1 MYKKINLK
9 DKVVSD
15 AINNELNRQFEH
27 IELIASE
34 NYVSE
39 DVLIAQGSV
48 LTNKY
53 GEGYPNKRYYGGC
66 EYVDIVESAA
76 IERLQ
81 KLFGVKYANV
91 QPYSGSVANA
101 AAIASVVPSGGKI
114 MGLSLSSGGH
124 LTHGYKISFS
134 GIFYNSVSYDLGKDE
149 TLDYDAI
156 EELVMKEKPDL
167 IICGYSAYSRTIDFK
182 RFKEIAD
189 KVGAKLMA
197 DIAHIAGLIVA
208 GVHPSPVGYADIITS
223 TTHKTLRGGRGGIIM
238 TNDDEIAKKMNRW
251 VFPGYQGGPLFHAI
265 AGKAVAFYEALQP
278 QFKEYGHKIVE
289 NASKFSNAFKEL
301 GYRVI
306 SGGTDNHL
314 FMLDIVDKFNKDE
327 VLLTGV
333 KAEKVLGKINIT
345 INKNSIPFDKLPPTQ
360 CSGIRIGTAAMTSRN
375 FDQWEKLAS
384 IMDQALKI
392 QFDIELNGGESTDVQ
407 DKLLDNLKEQ
417 VLEITQKYPIIKK
430 LHIILIVKS

>member
-9 DKVVSD
+9 DKIVSD
-15 AINNELNRQFEH
+15 AINGELSRQSEH

-39 DVLIAQGSV
+39 DVLRAQGSV

-66 EYVDIVESAA
+66 EYVDIVETAA

-134 GIFYNSVSYDLGKDE
+134 GIFYNSVSYDLGQDE
-149 TLDYDAI
+149 KLDYDEI
-156 EELVMKEKPDL
+156 EKLALKEKPNL

-208 GVHPSPVGYADIITS
+208 GTHPSPVGYADIITS

-238 TNDDEIAKKMNRW
+238 TNDEEIAKKINRW

-278 QFKEYGHKIVE
+278 QFKEYGKKIVE
-289 NASKFSNAFKEL
+289 NSAKFAKAFSNL
-301 GYRVI
+301 GYRLI

-314 FMLDIVDKFNKDE
+314 FMLDIVQKFNKNGIM
-327 VLLTGV
+327 LTGA
-333 KAEKVLGKINIT
+333 KAEKILNKINVT
-345 INKNSIPFDKLPPTQ
+345 LNKNSIPFDKLPPTQ
-360 CSGIRIGTAAMTSRN
+360 CSGVRIGTAAMTSRN
-375 FDQWEKLAS
+375 FDQWEKLAT
-384 IMDQALKI
+384 IIDQALKI
-392 QFDIELNGGESTDVQ
+392 QFEIELNDGKVEEHHE
-407 DKLLDNLKEQ
+407 KLIYKLKES
-417 VLEITQKYPIIKK
+417 VLEITKKYPIIKEY
-430 LHIILIVKS
+430 I

>member
-15 AINNELNRQFEH
+15 AINGELNRQSEH

-39 DVLIAQGSV
+39 DVLRAQGSV

-134 GIFYNSVSYDLGKDE
+134 GIFYDSISYDLGKDE
-149 TLDYDAI
+149 KLDYDEI
-156 EELVMKEKPDL
+156 EKLALKEKPNL

-208 GVHPSPVGYADIITS
+208 GTHPSPVGYADIITS

-238 TNDDEIAKKMNRW
+238 TNDEEIAKKINRW

-278 QFKEYGHKIVE
+278 QFKEYGKKIVE
-289 NASKFSNAFKEL
+289 NSSKFAKAFSNL
-301 GYRVI
+301 GYRLI

-314 FMLDIVDKFNKDE
+314 FMLDIVQKFNKNGIF
-327 VLLTGV
+327 LTGA
-333 KAEKVLGKINIT
+333 KAEKILNKINVT
-345 INKNSIPFDKLPPTQ
+345 LNKNSIPFDKLPPTQ
-360 CSGIRIGTAAMTSRN
+360 CSGVRIGTAAMTSRN

-384 IMDQALKI
+384 IIDQALKI
-392 QFDIELNGGESTDVQ
+392 QFEIELNDGKSEEKHE
-407 DKLLDNLKEQ
+407 KLILKLKES
-417 VLEITQKYPIIKK
+417 VLEITKQYPIIKEY
-430 LHIILIVKS
+430 I

>member
-15 AINNELNRQFEH
+15 AINGELNRQSEH

-39 DVLIAQGSV
+39 DVLRAQGSV

-134 GIFYNSVSYDLGKDE
+134 GIFYDSISYDLGKDE
-149 TLDYDAI
+149 KLDYDEI
-156 EELVMKEKPDL
+156 EKLALKEKPNL

-182 RFKEIAD
+182 RFKKIAD

-208 GVHPSPVGYADIITS
+208 GTHPSPVGYADIITS

-238 TNDDEIAKKMNRW
+238 TNDEEIAKKINRW

-278 QFKEYGHKIVE
+278 QFKEYGKKIVE
-289 NASKFSNAFKEL
+289 NSSKFAKAFSNL
-301 GYRVI
+301 GYRLI

-314 FMLDIVDKFNKDE
+314 FMLDIVQKFNKNGIF
-327 VLLTGV
+327 LTGA
-333 KAEKVLGKINIT
+333 KAEKILNKINVT
-345 INKNSIPFDKLPPTQ
+345 LNKNSIPFDKLPPTQ
-360 CSGIRIGTAAMTSRN
+360 CSGVRIGTAAMTSRN

-384 IMDQALKI
+384 IIDQALKI
-392 QFDIELNGGESTDVQ
+392 QFEIELNDGKSEEKHE
-407 DKLLDNLKEQ
+407 KLILKLKES
-417 VLEITQKYPIIKK
+417 VLEITKQYPIIKEY
-430 LHIILIVKS
+430 I